1 MAKFITQLRH
11 GTTSDWQKSS
21 VIPAKNELVVEYRT
35 DGSRKFK
42 LGDGASSFMNLD
54 YIDGD
59 IERAVDVI
67 NARVSN
73 LIVPPS
79 GAISC
84 DDEVEDIRV
93 GYDGT
98 TFDKA
103 GDAVRA
109 VGDDVHNLRKS
120 LQQFI
125 NGDAVDG
132 LLYEDNLLYLTADG
146 VIVSDPVEIKGGS
159 GGGGGTND
167 SSTKVRIKNDNGV
180 SAISAATGSPV
191 VLRFTFTSIEDD
203 IPTGDYT
210 CSISVDGKVVRTT
223 TLSQTAQSIDVAQ
236 YLEPGTNTVRISCT
250 DIYGNSRSLAYTCTV
265 VDLSLVSSFNSSIPF
280 DSNITFKYIPMGDIE
295 KVVYFFVD
303 GKEIAHQTIT
313 SSGRQTTQVIPLQSH
328 GSHKLEVYATAVLND
343 QTIKSNTLVYD
354 FMCIQAGRDEPLI
367 ASAYTVTETKQGN
380 ILSIP
385 YVVYDPLKTEA
396 DIQLI
401 ITQVVNGVET
411 HYDTTPLTVD
421 RTQHYWNV
429 RRYPTGTVKFTIA
442 YPTDKYPNKKVTHT
456 VLVEASDLS
465 VEPITD
471 SLALHLSAVGR
482 SNDEKQPASWTYGDV
497 TTSFRDF
504 NWETNGWV
512 EDDDKDTCLRLN
524 GDARIDIGYKLF
536 GRDFREMGKTIEL
549 EFAIRDVNDRD
560 AVVIDCTDGD
570 VSLQV
575 TADTATLSGS
585 GAKVNCTYRENERIR
600 VGFTVGMGNNG
611 TRFVSTYID
620 GILSNI
626 TQYPSTGNFEQKTKR
641 NISIG
646 SSLCGIDLYT
656 IRVYD
661 NELAPNE
668 MVQNYIADATIPSVK
683 QELFEDNDIYD
694 DNNSSKVSYNKIKS
708 KVPVVT
714 FVGKMPTY
722 KGDKKKNSVRMIF
735 EHPTHPE
742 LNFNEILK
750 EIDVQ
755 GTSSQFYVRKNWKT
769 KHNDAHQHMV
779 DQLATKVFCLK
790 VDYAEATGTHNTQVA
805 NFAETLYSEKIPPQ
819 ATEPRVRTTIA
830 GFPCVIFEKETED
843 SEPVFSSKANFN
855 FDKGSE
861 NAFGFTDA
869 YDTECWEFCNNT
881 SNSCNFLGPVPAN
894 WKDDFEPRYCGMK
907 TTITNDDGEEETVG
921 VWDRIE
927 ELREKKDALQALE
940 PKQDLTTVE
949 QEELDRLNASA
960 IARFKVMHDWVLS
973 TATVAP
979 VQTTDEEGNAVL
991 GGVVDIDFSNPT
1003 KLDTPVM
1010 YSGVSYE
1017 YDTKEYRLAKFEH
1030 EFENYFNMH
1039 YSTVYYVFTFFALMT
1054 DQRAKNMFLTYWKN
1068 GTRGQWYPYLYDN
1081 DTSFGINNEGARVF
1095 DYYHED
1101 TDKLGTANVYNGQ
1114 NSVLWNNFRQCFPQK
1129 IKDMYSKLRSDDKI
1143 TYEGLVDQFITKG
1156 AEQWSASIYNE
1167 DAEYK
1172 YITMARPELN
1182 EKVSTSNLYQVKG
1195 SAEHHFKYFVENRIM
1210 YCDSKW
1216 NCGDYPTDRIFLRI
1230 YTPQVAGGN
1239 SPTYTSTKDESGEIT
1254 VTSNWMIDGEDTG
1267 IAVQFDAANAII
1279 APEIRESGSD
1289 RFWCLN
1295 GQVTTFKV
1303 TGDPLVVKPDP
1314 SITVTT
1320 FSSMYPGVKY
1330 KANGTFQ
1337 SQRVMAGGSVKFS
1350 PPKQEDGSDEIF
1362 NDTETA
1368 IYGAS
1373 EISSLGDLS
1382 PLYCGV
1388 IDVSECTKL
1397 TDLTIGSS
1405 LEGYKNDNFRELSIG
1420 SNKLLTKLDVT
1431 NCTGLG
1437 LDHGN
1442 GTPQETLSVANCP
1455 NIEEVYASG
1464 THIKTIELPESGYLR
1479 ILHAPE
1485 TLTSLTIK
1493 NQLYIELENAAKN
1506 VKGLK
1511 IQDWT
1516 NITQLYIDNCPKLDT
1531 VAILNKCK
1539 DADGNWT
1546 VERIR
1551 LTNVHWDLDDIT
1563 FLQSLYNVAGRDQ
1576 NEMNT
1581 EHAYLIGTCHIKK
1594 LTGAQMAEINAAYP
1608 YLDIT
1613 FDELD
1618 AELTFLDL
1626 DGNLIVAEGFT
1637 NPQTIH
1643 AFDNIGG
1650 TGVCPILTELYPVP
1664 VRQADAQYT
1673 YEWGGWSRFRDD
1685 LPEADALINIRGDR
1699 TVYIAFNKTVK
1710 TYPVD
1715 FYNEDMLLVTVT
1727 APYGSAAVYPYGE
1740 PQKLGTDNPELY
1752 EFRGWAP
1759 SPDPV
1764 HGPMKVY
1771 AQFQVDDDTWHI
1783 LGLNDIK
1790 YTVNSNT
1797 KTLSITDYDAVEPVV
1812 RVPSTFGASG
1822 AEYTVTSIKGF
1833 NTTPIELIDLPDT
1846 LAEFGDNAFKDC
1858 RSLSNME
1865 VPVNVTKIGNAA
1877 FANCTNL
1884 DNVQYDASNASV
1896 TCTSVTQGP
1905 FNGCVSDK
1913 GFIATIGKNVLVIPA
1928 SLFAQGAY
1936 KENTLTNVAFESGSS
1951 CTTIGSYAFSRT
1963 SLEDLRLPS
1972 SVRTIENHAFLENNY
1987 ITSLEL
1993 PEGVQTLGDSSF
2005 SGWRQLQMLKLP
2017 STITSIGTG
2026 VFSDCPKL
2034 ESISIDSGNRVY
2046 EVVDNCLI
2054 DKSRNLL
2061 VQGCMNSIIP
2071 STVTAIQANAFQ
2083 GCSKLTSVAI
2093 PSGVSLIPSY
2103 TFDDCTSLTDVVIP
2117 STVTDIEMLAFYNCG
2132 QLQVEL
2138 PDSVEYIRSHAFAYN
2153 AALENIQLPK
2163 NLKILA
2169 DRVFRYCRNLKS
2181 VTFRGTPSQ
2190 IDAQALADCAAL
2202 TTINVPWSQT
2212 DAVNTNAPWG
2222 ATGATINYNYTGV

>member
-21 VIPAKNELVVEYRT
+21 VIPAKNELVIEYRD
-35 DGSRKFK
+35 DGSRRFK
-42 LGDGASSFMNLD
+42 LGDGSSSFMNLE
-54 YIDGD
+54 YIDSD
-59 IERAVDVI
+59 LERTIDVI
-67 NARVSN
+67 NARISN
-73 LIVPPS
+73 LIDVYDGS
-79 GAISC
+79 DAISC
-84 DDEVEDIRV
+84 EDEVTDIRI

-98 TFDKA
+98 TFDRA

-159 GGGGGTND
+159 GGGGGTSD
-167 SSTKVRIKNDNGV
+167 SSVKVKIKNDTGV

-191 VLRFTFTSIEDD
+191 VLKFTFTSIEDE

-210 CSISVDGKVVRTT
+210 CSISVNGKVVRTI
-223 TLSQTAQSIDVAQ
+223 TLSQTAQSIDVAE
-236 YLEPGTNTVRISCT
+236 YLDAGANNVRVTCT
-250 DIYGNSRSLAYTCTV
+250 DIYGNARSLAYTCTV
-265 VDLSLVSSFNSSIPF
+265 IDLSLVSSFNSSIPF
-280 DSNITFKYIPMGDIE
+280 EDDITFKYIPMGDIE
-295 KVVYFFVD
+295 KVVYFFID
-303 GKEIAHQTIT
+303 GKEIAHQPIT
-313 SSGRQTTQVIPLQSH
+313 SSGRQTTQIIPLQSH

-354 FMCIQAGRDEPLI
+354 VMCIEAGRDEPLI
-367 ASAYTVTETKQGN
+367 SSAYTVKETQQGN

-396 DIQLI
+396 EIELI
-401 ITQVVNGVET
+401 ITQIVNGVET

-442 YPTDKYPNKKVTHT
+442 YATEKYPDTKVSHI

-482 SNDEKQPASWTYGDV
+482 SNDEKNPAVWTYGDV
-497 TTSFRDF
+497 TTTFRDF

-512 EDDDKDTCLRLN
+512 EDDEKDTCLRLN

-585 GAKVNCTYRENERIR
+585 GAKVNCTYRENERVR
-600 VGFTVGMGNNG
+600 VGFTVGIGTNG
-611 TRFVSTYID
+611 TRFVCTYID

-626 TQYPSTGNFEQKTKR
+626 TQYPTTGNFEQKTKR

-646 SSLCGIDLYT
+646 SGLCGIDLYT

-683 QELFEDNDIYD
+683 QELFEENDIYD
-694 DNNSSKVSYNKIKS
+694 SNGRVSYEKIKS
-708 KVPVVT
+708 RIPVIT
-714 FVGKMPTY
+714 FVGAMPTY

-735 EHPTHPE
+735 EHPEHPE
-742 LNFNEILK
+742 LNFDEILK

-769 KHNDAHQHMV
+769 KHNDYHQHMPDEV
-779 DQLATKVFCLK
+779 PAKVFCMK

-805 NFAETLYSEKIPPQ
+805 NFAETLYTEKIPPQ
-819 ATEPRVRTTIA
+819 AEDPRVRTTIA

-843 SEPVFSSKANFN
+843 STPVFSSKANFN
-855 FDKGSE
+855 FDKGAE
-861 NAFGFTDA
+861 NAFGFTDK

-881 SNSCNFLGPVPAN
+881 SNSCNFLGEIPAD
-894 WKDDFEPRYCGMK
+894 WRADFEPRYCGLK
-907 TTITNDDGEEETVG
+907 TTVTNDEGEEEEVG

-927 ELREKKDALQALE
+927 ELREKEAALSAEGQTLSELEQAELAKLHDA
-940 PKQDLTTVE
+940 
-949 QEELDRLNASA
+949 A
-960 IARFKVMHDWVLS
+960 IRRFKVMHDWVLS
-973 TATVAP
+973 TATVYPTGDGAVAP
-979 VQTTDEEGNAVL
+979 
-991 GGVVDIDFSNPT
+991 IDFSNPAD
-1003 KLDTPVM
+1003 LPAPVM
-1010 YSGVSYE
+1010 YKGVSYTQ
-1017 YDTKEYRLAKFEH
+1017 DTKEYRLAKFEA

-1039 YSTVYYVFTFFALMT
+1039 YSLVYYVFTFFALMV
-1054 DQRAKNMFLTYWKN
+1054 DQRAKNMFLTYWN
-1068 GTRGQWYPYLYDN
+1068 GKWYPYLYDN

-1101 TDKLGTANVYNGQ
+1101 TDTLGTSNVYNGQ
-1114 NSVLWNNFRQCFPQK
+1114 NSTLWVNFRQCFPQK
-1129 IKDMYSKLRSDDKI
+1129 IRSMYSTLRSDKKL
-1143 TYEGLVDQFITKG
+1143 TYDILVDKFITNG
-1156 AEQWSASIYNE
+1156 SEQWSASLYNE

-1172 YITMARPELN
+1172 YITMARPELVGEEN
-1182 EKVSTSNLYQVKG
+1182 VDTANLYQVKG
-1195 SAEHHFKYFVENRIM
+1195 SAEHHFKYFVENRLM

-1216 NCGDYPTDRIFLRI
+1216 NCGDYPSDYAFLRI
-1230 YTPQVAGGN
+1230 YTPQLTGGN
-1239 SPTYTSTKDESGEIT
+1239 TPVQKNGTWWIEDT
-1254 VTSNWMIDGEDTG
+1254 DTG
-1267 IAVQFDAANAII
+1267 IAVTTDAEGAVI
-1279 APEIRESGSD
+1279 APIVGD
-1289 RFWCLN
+1289 N
-1295 GQVTTFKV
+1295 GNWYINNTD
-1303 TGDPLVVKPDP
+1303 TGIKATGNELVVPADP
-1314 SITVTT
+1314 RITVTP
-1320 FSSMYPGVKY
+1320 FSNMYAGVKY
-1330 KANGTFQ
+1330 KANGIFQ
-1337 SQRVMAGGSVKFS
+1337 SKRLSAGESWQFA
-1350 PPKQEDGSDEIF
+1350 PPGYESGEREIF
-1362 NDTETA
+1362 NDTETG

-1373 EISSLGDLS
+1373 ELSSLGDLS
-1382 PLYCGV
+1382 GLYCGV
-1388 IDVSECTKL
+1388 INVSACKKL
-1397 TDLTIGSS
+1397 TDLIIGNRTP
-1405 LEGYKNDNFRELSIG
+1405 GYANDNFRELSIG
-1420 SNKLLTKLDVT
+1420 SNKLLTILDVT

-1442 GTPQETLSVANCP
+1442 GTPQETLSVKNCP
-1455 NIEEVYASG
+1455 NIEEVWAHG

-1479 ILHAPE
+1479 VLHAPE

-1493 NQLYIELENAAKN
+1493 NQLYIELETEEGVAKK
-1506 VKGLK
+1506 VYGLN
-1511 IQDWT
+1511 IPDWT
-1516 NITQLYIDNCPKLDT
+1516 NIKQLYIDNCPKLDT
-1531 VAILNKCK
+1531 VAILNECK
-1539 DADGNWT
+1539 DADGKWT

-1563 FLQSLYNVAGRDQ
+1563 FLQSLYDVAGRDQ

-1594 LTGAQMAEINAAYP
+1594 LTGAEMSEINAAYP

-1618 AELTFLDL
+1618 AELTFKDL
-1626 DGNLIVAEGFT
+1626 QGNTIDFGESFA
-1637 NPQTIH
+1637 NPQKIK
-1643 AFDNIGG
+1643 AVNNIGG
-1650 TGVCPILTELYPVP
+1650 TCECPITSGYYDVP
-1664 VRQADAQYT
+1664 VRAEDAQYT
-1673 YEWGGWSRFRDD
+1673 YKWGGWSRFLDEE
-1685 LPEADALINIRGDR
+1685 PEADALTNIRGDR
-1699 TVYIAFNKTVK
+1699 TVYIAFKKTVK
-1710 TYPVD
+1710 KYPID
-1715 FYNEDMLLVTVT
+1715 FYNDDMFLVTVT
-1727 APYGSAAVYPYGE
+1727 TPYGSTAVYPYGE
-1740 PQKLGTDNPELY
+1740 PQKLGTDNPDLY

-1759 SPDPV
+1759 APV
-1764 HGPMKVY
+1764 EITGPMKVY
-1771 AQFQVDDDTWHI
+1771 AQFQVDDDTWHV

-1790 YTVNSNT
+1790 YSLDSSKMTMA
-1797 KTLSITDYDAVEPVV
+1797 ITSYDAVEPVV
-1812 RVPSTFGASG
+1812 QVPATFGASG
-1822 AEYTVTSIKGF
+1822 STYTVTSIDGF
-1833 NTTPIELIDLPDT
+1833 NTKPVELIDLPDT
-1846 LAEFGDNAFKDC
+1846 LTEFGEYAFKDC
-1858 RSLSNME
+1858 TSLSNAE
-1865 VPVNVTKIGNAA
+1865 VPVNVSKIGNGA

-1884 DNVQYDASNASV
+1884 DMVEYDATNATV
-1896 TCTSVTQGP
+1896 VCTNVTQGP

-1913 GFIATIGKNVLVIPA
+1913 GFIATIGKNVLTIPD
-1928 SLFAQGAY
+1928 SLFAQGSF
-1936 KENTLTNVAFESGSS
+1936 KENTLTNVTFESGSS
-1951 CTTIGSYAFSRT
+1951 CTTIGSYSFSRV
-1963 SLEDLRLPS
+1963 SLEDLDLPS
-1972 SVRTIENHAFLENNY
+1972 SVRTIKNHAFLENNY

-2005 SGWRQLQMLKLP
+2005 SGWKKLQTVILP
-2017 STITSIGTG
+2017 STVTSIGTG

-2034 ESISIDSGNRVY
+2034 EQISIASGNKVY
-2046 EVVDNCLI
+2046 KVVDNCLI
-2054 DKSRNLL
+2054 DISRNLL
-2061 VQGCMNSIIP
+2061 VQGCMNSVIP
-2071 STVTAIQANAFQ
+2071 SSVTALQANAFQ
-2083 GCSKLTSVAI
+2083 GCSQLASVTI
-2093 PSGVSLIPSY
+2093 PSGVSLIPAY
-2103 TFDDCTSLTDVVIP
+2103 AFDDCTNLTSVVIP

-2132 QLQVEL
+2132 KLQIEL

-2153 AALENIQLPK
+2153 VALENVSLPK

-2169 DRVFRYCRNLKS
+2169 ERVFRYCKS
-2181 VTFRGTPSQ
+2181 LHTVTFRGTPSQ
-2190 IDAQALADCAAL
+2190 IDALALADCTAL

-2212 DAVNTNAPWG
+2212 DAINANAPWG
-2222 ATGATINYNYTGV
+2222 ATGATINYNYTGE